1 MTPIQLYKLL
11 KQTESLKDKRHPMFE
26 RNRFMKFLMFFMVA
40 YYAALLL
47 IMGVSLGAGMRT
59 EHSAAFHQL
68 DGGFFYI
75 LIIDFWMRFTM
86 QETPAQKMKN
96 YALLPI
102 RRSFLMKSYLFRTI
116 FTWGNAY
123 WGFFLV
129 PFGLISIVPLMGWW
143 AFLGWLLGYW
153 LLIVV
158 NSLGYLFTRAL
169 CMKHMLW
176 FLAPLA
182 LHTALVCAC
191 VIPDHNIFRVPA
203 ILFMYGF
210 AQWSFLSFLI
220 VGVAIFLAL
229 WANYRLQMGMVHD
242 EVAKKEEV
250 SMKRVSQF
258 NYLSRYGAMGE
269 YLKLEIKQRMRNKQ
283 VRMQFFVGIGLI
295 TFFSLMLYFTD
306 MYNGGFMR
314 SFICLY
320 DYVIMGATTLITIMC
335 YEGNYID
342 GLMSRRETIYDLLRA
357 KFYFNSAILLIP
369 FLMITPLMING
380 KISVWMSLGY
390 MFFTMGVLYP
400 CVFQMAVY
408 NKNTLPMNAK
418 LSNGSQGTM
427 MQSIISIV
435 ILFLPIAMEKL
446 SILLLG
452 PQWGYLPLI
461 LLGII
466 GIATHRL
473 WLRNIYSRFM
483 ACRYENMEGFRAS
496 RNA

>member
-1 MTPIQLYKLL
+1 
-11 KQTESLKDKRHPMFE
+11 
-26 RNRFMKFLMFFMVA
+26 
-40 YYAALLL
+40 
-47 IMGVSLGAGMRT
+47 
-59 EHSAAFHQL
+59 
-68 DGGFFYI
+68 
-75 LIIDFWMRFTM
+75 
-86 QETPAQKMKN
+86 
-96 YALLPI
+96 
-102 RRSFLMKSYLFRTI
+102 
-116 FTWGNAY
+116 
-123 WGFFLV
+123 
-129 PFGLISIVPLMGWW
+129 
-143 AFLGWLLGYW
+143 

-435 ILFLPIAMEKL
+435 ILFLPIAIEKL
-446 SILLLG
+446 SILILG

-496 RNA
+496 RNG